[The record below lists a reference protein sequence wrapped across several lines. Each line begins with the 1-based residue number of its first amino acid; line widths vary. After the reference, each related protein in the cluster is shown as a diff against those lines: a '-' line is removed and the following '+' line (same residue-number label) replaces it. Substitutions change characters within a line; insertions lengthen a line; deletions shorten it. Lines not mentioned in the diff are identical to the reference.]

1 MENNI
6 GAPSH
11 SLIPLH
17 EENEQYPVN
26 GRELWE
32 KLNIGTEYAKWFS
45 RSCEYGFERGKDYE
59 EVFAKN
65 DENTSGQRIAGR
77 PSTNHRMTI
86 SMAKEIC
93 MLQRTEQGRA
103 VRKYLIQVE
112 EAWNSPDAIINRALK
127 ISAARVQTLTENVA
141 KLESDN
147 AALNDKIQQDA
158 PKVYFAGDVSAADG
172 DILIGDLAKLLH
184 QNGLDIGRDR
194 LFARLREDGYLI
206 KGGKSR
212 NLPTQKSV
220 SCGLMRVR
228 ESLRATGNSN
238 PNTFLTPVITGKG
251 QRYFVH
257 KYCYEPS
264 VFAVQQ

>member
-6 GAPSH
+6 GTHPN
-11 SLIPLH
+11 SLIPIH

-32 KLNIGTEYAKWFS
+32 KLEVKTPYHIWFP
-45 RSCEYGFERGKDYE
+45 RMTEYGFVENQD
-59 EVFAKN
+59 FQTKN
-65 DENTSGQRIAGR
+65 KNVQRADGTIM
-77 PSTNHRMTI
+77 PKQSTDHQMTI
-86 SMAKEIC
+86 ATAKEIC

-147 AALNDKIQQDA
+147 AALNDKIQQGA
-158 PKVYFAGDVSAADG
+158 PKVYFADGVSAADG

-206 KGGKSR
+206 KGIPSCYRKQQSQH
-212 NLPTQKSV
+212 LPDPRYHRQ
-220 SCGLMRVR
+220 RPAI
-228 ESLRATGNSN
+228 LR
-238 PNTFLTPVITGKG
+238 PQILL
-251 QRYFVH
+251 
-257 KYCYEPS
+257 
-264 VFAVQQ
+264 